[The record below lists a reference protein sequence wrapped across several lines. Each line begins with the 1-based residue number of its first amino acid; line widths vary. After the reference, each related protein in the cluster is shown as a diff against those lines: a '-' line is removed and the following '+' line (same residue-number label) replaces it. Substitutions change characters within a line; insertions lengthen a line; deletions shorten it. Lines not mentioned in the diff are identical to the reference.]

1 MCLVSGVLVATVHGG
16 VRLSF
21 HARWWQETSR
31 EVGPWDDDEEEERTS
46 NAAPEEDGKRM
57 IVEPTIR
64 LQEPLTM
71 DY

>member
-1 MCLVSGVLVATVHGG
+1 MMQKCTHQA
-16 VRLSF
+16 
-21 HARWWQETSR
+21 SR

-46 NAAPEEDGKRM
+46 NASPEEDGKRM